1 MITARTIAD
10 ARDAVAS
17 ASRVLLVPTMGAFH
31 EGHLSLIR
39 AAAADKKAE
48 GGLVV
53 VTLFVNPTQFND
65 PRDLQ
70 EYPRDEARDAQ
81 LAEETGTD
89 VLFAPAAPEMY
100 PRGETGTKVS
110 PSPVASRWEGERR
123 PGHFVGVAT
132 VVSKLFHIFLPDV
145 AYFGEKDW
153 QQCRVIAEMVE
164 DLNFPIWLRFCP
176 TVREPDGLAMSSR
189 NARLSAVARAK
200 APALYRSLTAVA
212 EEIAAGHEIER
223 ACQNAA
229 SSLLRKGFGSVDYI
243 AVVDEM
249 TLEPATSVG
258 PGLRVIGAATL
269 EGVRL
274 IDNVPVEIQA

>member
-1 MITARTIAD
+1 MLVARTIAD
-10 ARDAVAS
+10 ARDAVAN
-17 ASRVLLVPTMGAFH
+17 AGRVLLVPTMGAFH

-39 AAAADKKAE
+39 AAAADKKAD
-48 GGLVV
+48 GGIVV

-70 EYPRDEARDAQ
+70 EYPRDEARDSE
-81 LAEETGTD
+81 LAERAGTD
-89 VLFAPAAPEMY
+89 LLFAPLVTEMY
-100 PRGETGTKVS
+100 PQGGLRTTVV

-123 PGHFVGVAT
+123 PGHFIGVAT

-164 DLNFPIWLRFCP
+164 DLTFPVWLRFCP

-200 APALYRSLTAVA
+200 APALYRSLMTVA
-212 EEIAAGHEIER
+212 NEVAAGREIET
-223 ACQNAA
+223 ACHNAA
-229 SSLLRKGFGSVDYI
+229 SLLLRKGFGSVDYI

-258 PGLRVIGAATL
+258 PGLRVLGAATL

-274 IDNVPVEIQA
+274 IDNVPVRA

>member
-1 MITARTIAD
+1 MLLTRTISD
-10 ARDAVAS
+10 ARDAVAN
-17 ASRVLLVPTMGAFH
+17 AGRVLLVPTMGAFH
-31 EGHLSLIR
+31 EGHLSLMR
-39 AAAADKKAE
+39 TAVADRKAE

-70 EYPRDEARDAQ
+70 EYPRDEERDAK
-81 LAEETGTD
+81 LAEEMGVD
-89 VLFAPAAPEMY
+89 VLFAPPPSEIY
-100 PRGETGTKVS
+100 PQGESRTRVV
-110 PSPVASRWEGERR
+110 PSQIASRWEGERR
-123 PGHFVGVAT
+123 PGHFIGVAT

-189 NARLSAVARAK
+189 NVRLSKVARPK
-200 APALYRSLTAVA
+200 APALYQALLRVAKAVA
-212 EEIAAGHEIER
+212 AGEETER
-223 ACQNAA
+223 ACQSAA
-229 SSLLRKGFGSVDYI
+229 EALLRKGFGSVDYI

-249 TLEPATSVG
+249 TLEPVTSFQ
-258 PGLRVIGAATL
+258 PGVRVIGAATL

-274 IDNVPVEIQA
+274 IDNVPVEV